1 MMVTPKYINILNKL
15 NVDIYAD
22 GASIQSIRK
31 LNKYKFIKGFT
42 SNPTLMSKEGI
53 SNFKDFTLKASKI
66 IGNKSL
72 SVEVFD
78 DSLEGME
85 KQAREIAS
93 WNKNLYVKIPI
104 TNTKGDYTYDVVK
117 NLQSL
122 KIKCNVTAIFTLSQI
137 KPFKKFINNTPI
149 IFSIFAGRI
158 ADAGFDPKPIILEA
172 KNLFKKNSKAKILWA
187 SPRELF
193 NIIEANNVGCDIIT
207 VGYDIL
213 KKMNSLGMDLN
224 QFSLNTVKMFYND
237 AKKSKLK
244 IN

>member
-1 MMVTPKYINILNKL
+1 MDKANYIKILNKL

-22 GASIQSIRK
+22 GASIKSIRK
-31 LNKYKFIKGFT
+31 LNKYNFIKGFT

-53 SNFKDFTLKASKI
+53 LNFKDFTLKASQI
-66 IGNKSL
+66 IGKKSL

-85 KQAREIAS
+85 KQAKEIAS
-93 WNKNLYVKIPI
+93 WNSNLYVKIPI
-104 TNTKGDYTYDVVK
+104 TNTKGEYTYDVIK

-122 KIKCNVTAIFTLSQI
+122 KIKCNVTAIFTMNQI

-158 ADAGFDPKPIILEA
+158 ADAGFDPKPIILET
-172 KNLFKKNSKAKILWA
+172 KKLFKNNSKVKILWA

-193 NIIEANNVGCDIIT
+193 NIIEANKVGCDIIT

-213 KKMNSLGMDLN
+213 KKIDSLGMDLN

-237 AKKSKLK
+237 AKKSKFR